1 MTKLLLEKL
10 KKRIITNY
18 YTNQD
23 LSLDTFSSNYY
34 WKELNNDLQYW
45 LNEGKHSLKNE
56 KVCLKGTSCFSLKDY
71 IGYYFFNTYSE
82 KEKCEY
88 ILNKM
93 TLTDYIGFYK
103 FMWDVLII
111 ISKEEYE
118 EVVQQISEN

>member
-10 KKRIITNY
+10 KKKIITNY

-56 KVCLKGTSCFSLKDY
+56 KVCLNGTSCFSLKDY

-118 EVVQQISEN
+118 EVIQQISGN